1 MDVFKTD
8 LTDVWLIKPKVFKDH
23 RGLFFESFKQ
33 EQVQKLIPNLTFVQD
48 NHSQSDQKGTLRGLH
63 FQTAPYA
70 QTKLIHVV
78 QGKIWDVIVDIRPSS
93 PQFGKWTSTELS
105 AENSMQVLIPQGF
118 AHGFITLTDNSI
130 TLYKVD
136 SVYSKEHAKVISW
149 NDPQLKID
157 WPLQPAVLSEQ
168 DQSAPTLEQVQNSGL
183 LEELTNS

>member
-78 QGKIWDVIVDIRPSS
+78 QGVW
-93 PQFGKWTSTELS
+93 
-105 AENSMQVLIPQGF
+105 
-118 AHGFITLTDNSI
+118 
-130 TLYKVD
+130 
-136 SVYSKEHAKVISW
+136 
-149 NDPQLKID
+149 
-157 WPLQPAVLSEQ
+157 
-168 DQSAPTLEQVQNSGL
+168 
-183 LEELTNS
+183 